1 MKVTPEKVL
10 EIIRSSGNSDI
21 DSKELI
27 VDKLLAE
34 QGIDSLDIMSLILN
48 LEEAFGVKIPD
59 EEIDKG
65 VSIDSL
71 VTYLNSQLQSSAS
84 GLFHIPVK

>member
-1 MKVTPEKVL
+1 MKVTSEKVL
-10 EIIRSSGNSDI
+10 EIIRSSGNPNI
-21 DSKELI
+21 DSKKLT
-27 VDKLLAE
+27 VDKPLPE

-48 LEEAFGVKIPD
+48 LEEALRVKIPD

-71 VTYLNSQLQSSAS
+71 VTYLNSQLQ
-84 GLFHIPVK
+84 

>member
-1 MKVTPEKVL
+1 MKATPEKVL

-27 VDKLLAE
+27 VDKPLSE
-34 QGIDSLDIMSLILN
+34 QGIDSLDIMSLLLN

-71 VTYLNSQLQSSAS
+71 VIYLNSQLQ
-84 GLFHIPVK
+84 